1 MSFITI
7 TCTYLHKYTPTI
19 DPTNNPTTQQQ
30 QLYIAPTTPQ
40 PQQVENFALDLDKG
54 EEKVAVHC
62 DTQGAPVALAFK
74 LEEGKFGQLTYMRW
88 VGGGVRVCFFK

>member
-1 MSFITI
+1 M
-7 TCTYLHKYTPTI
+7 
-19 DPTNNPTTQQQ
+19 
-30 QLYIAPTTPQ
+30 
-40 PQQVENFALDLDKG
+40 DLDKG